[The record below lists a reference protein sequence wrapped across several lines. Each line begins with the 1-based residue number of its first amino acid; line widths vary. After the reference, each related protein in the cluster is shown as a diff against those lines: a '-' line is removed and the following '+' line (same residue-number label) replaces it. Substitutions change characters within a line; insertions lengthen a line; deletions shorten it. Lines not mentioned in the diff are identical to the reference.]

1 MEVKS
6 GYQQTEI
13 GVIPEDWEVLL
24 LNDACIKI
32 QDGTH
37 FSPKIGG
44 SQYKYITSKNIGKGS
59 LSLKNVDMISE
70 DEHRKIYKRCDVK
83 VGDILLTKDGINTG
97 NAAINHLNE
106 EFSLLSSV
114 ALLRIDTKCH
124 DNKYLMYQILS
135 NQGQTRITNMI
146 SGNAIT
152 RLTLDKIKKLTFP
165 FPSTKHEQELIS
177 EKIRS
182 IDSLITSIEKLV
194 EKKKLIKQGVMQE
207 LLTGK
212 RRLPGFTGKWET
224 KKLGE
229 LANLYQPQTISQDV
243 FTDGG
248 YNVWGANGI
257 IGKFNKY
264 NHKNWQTTISCRGN
278 CGSVNKTDHPC
289 WITGNAMV
297 VNVDNNQCINK
308 LFLYYKLSSLDF
320 SDLITG
326 SGQPQ
331 IVRGPLSIYAL
342 DLPGL
347 VEEQKAIASILHC
360 LDKDIASNTEK
371 LFKYQKLKQGIMQ
384 ELLTGRIRLV

>member
-1 MEVKS
+1 MEVKPHYIHTELGIIPNTWKIVHLQDVIDKVIDNRGKTPPLSNNGFPLLEVSVFTNKNKPELGKVSKYVDSKTFHSWFRS
-6 GYQQTEI
+6 GHPKCNDIIVPTVGTI
-13 GVIPEDWEVLL
+13 GTAAIIDRDGLCIAQNVVGLQIKPENDPYYILCQIKSDSFVRQIKAVMMSAVQPSLKVPYLL
-24 LNDACIKI
+24 
-32 QDGTH
+32 
-37 FSPKIGG
+37 
-44 SQYKYITSKNIGKGS
+44 TSKLLIPRFEEQQKIAECIG
-59 LSLKNVDMISE
+59 N
-70 DEHRKIYKRCDVK
+70 
-83 VGDILLTKDGINTG
+83 
-97 NAAINHLNE
+97 
-106 EFSLLSSV
+106 
-114 ALLRIDTKCH
+114 
-124 DNKYLMYQILS
+124 
-135 NQGQTRITNMI
+135 
-146 SGNAIT
+146 
-152 RLTLDKIKKLTFP
+152 
-165 FPSTKHEQELIS
+165 
-177 EKIRS
+177 
-182 IDSLITSIEKLV
+182 IDSLITSLEKLI
-194 EKKKLIKQGVMQE
+194 EKKKNIKQGMMQE

-331 IVRGPLSIYAL
+331 IVRGPLSIYNL
-342 DLPGL
+342 DLPIL

-360 LDKDIASNTEK
+360 MDKDIAINTEK